1 MGCRFGCCSQLA
13 CSAVEELSCQVRA
26 ETCSPAALSFILP
39 QQVEAD
45 PRPVGPSPWCRRLRE
60 TRTGVPGPGG
70 ASQALALAGWVNI
83 SQSGVAFISR

>member
-13 CSAVEELSCQVRA
+13 CSAVEELSCQVRT

-45 PRPVGPSPWCRRLRE
+45 PRPVGPSPWCRRLSTCRGRQGLGCQVQE
-60 TRTGVPGPGG
+60 EHPSPWHWLVG
-70 ASQALALAGWVNI
+70 
-83 SQSGVAFISR
+83 